1 MWEYKASV
9 VKVVDGDTVDFDL
22 DLGFYLKLRVRLRL
36 AGIDTPE
43 VRGAEKEEGLRVKA
57 FVERLLGGATDIVV
71 RTGKETG
78 KFGRWIGTI
87 FLKFPDGVFI
97 VEDKDGELTD
107 AINKRAMQNVGDT
120 KYLNL
125 NELLIIVGYA
135 KPYEG

>member
-22 DLGFYLKLRVRLRL
+22 DLGFYLKIRVRLRL

-43 VRGAEKEEGLRVKA
+43 VRGTEKEAGLKAKA
-57 FVERLLGGATDIVV
+57 FVERLLGGATEIVV

-78 KFGRWIGTI
+78 KFGRWIGDI
-87 FLKFPDGVFI
+87 FLKLPDGFFI
-97 VEDKDGELTD
+97 TEGAGFTD
-107 AINKRAMQNVGDT
+107 AINKEAMQNISGIN
-120 KYLNL
+120 YLNL